1 MKEKLLQWLIC
12 PECNNELNLE
22 ISLQNEKEIIEGI
35 LRCSCRQKFPII
47 KGIPRLLTFPLD
59 EKLLE
64 LYPDFFNNHPEFLN
78 NSILQT
84 KNKENKQKADTMDR
98 FGYEWTHFS
107 DYDCDNFTR
116 FINPLPT
123 DFLKGKLGLD
133 VGCGMGRH
141 ALQAS
146 KEGAEVVAVD
156 LSQAVD
162 TAFHNNINNEYVHVV
177 QADIYNLPF
186 KLEIFQ
192 FIYSLGVLHHLPNPE
207 LGYQT
212 LIPFLRKGGV
222 LFIWLYAYAPRK
234 IVLEILRSAAKRLS
248 NDNIRRMAYLCNLV
262 DYGIFINLYRLLK
275 NLPLIGKWTKQSSPL
290 RIKEYAEYGFRIAY
304 ADWFDRLSA
313 PISNYYKE
321 TEMRDWLKRSDLCN
335 TKVELVGDSWWWLY
349 GERKT

>member
-1 MKEKLLQWLIC
+1 MFDKIYEAGHLFGGQYLYVVADITTLRC
-12 PECNNELNLE
+12 PEYMEGESVE
-22 ISLQNEKEIIEGI
+22 I
-35 LRCSCRQKFPII
+35 
-47 KGIPRLLTFPLD
+47 
-59 EKLLE
+59 
-64 LYPDFFNNHPEFLN
+64 
-78 NSILQT
+78 
-84 KNKENKQKADTMDR
+84 
-98 FGYEWTHFS
+98 
-107 DYDCDNFTR
+107 
-116 FINPLPT
+116 PT

-146 KEGAEVVAVD
+146 KEGAEVVAID

-162 TAFHNNINNEYVHVV
+162 IAFHNNINNEYVHVV

-186 KLEIFQ
+186 RKETFQ

-207 LGYQT
+207 LGYKT
-212 LIPFLRKGGV
+212 LIPFLEKGGS
-222 LFIWLYAYAPRK
+222 LFIWLYAYASRK
-234 IVLEILRSAAKRLS
+234 VVSEILRSVAKRLS

-275 NLPLIGKWTKQSSPL
+275 NLPFIGKWAKQSSPL
-290 RIKEYAEYGFRIAY
+290 RIKEYAECGFRIAY

-335 TKVELVGDSWWWLY
+335 KKVALVGDSWWWLY
-349 GERKT
+349 GERKN